1 LGKGVLCQ
9 TTLWG
14 NLILGPTARDVYK
27 AEARDMSPAAIQE
40 YILSKCKHL
49 VPSFD
54 AKEAIHAFCG
64 ARAKSTRGDW
74 IIEHSAKNKRMILV
88 AGIDSPGLAGSPASM
103 YIYIYIYLLSIYM
116 ISLLHVADTQ
126 SLSLFLLF
134 LQLRKKW

>member
-27 AEARDMSPAAIQE
+27 AEAREMSPAAIQE
-40 YILSKCKHL
+40 YILSKCKRLIPH
-49 VPSFD
+49 FD
-54 AKEAIHAFCG
+54 AKESFHAFCG

-103 YIYIYIYLLSIYM
+103 YLSIVTIAFVSSCFPTLM
-116 ISLLHVADTQ
+116 IMTPCCFVLL
-126 SLSLFLLF
+126 
-134 LQLRKKW
+134 